1 MDHQTDWPTDGWTD
15 VWTHA
20 LIESPRC
27 NLPVKETIAIEYFC
41 RCFSTGSN
49 SQSECEDFSY
59 GPITAEI
66 GLATSEG
73 IENLPLKVTN
83 HEPVVYDGKF
93 SCADPGR
100 YN

>member
-1 MDHQTDWPTDGWTD
+1 M
-15 VWTHA
+15 
-20 LIESPRC
+20 
-27 NLPVKETIAIEYFC
+27 
-41 RCFSTGSN
+41 GSI

-66 GLATSEG
+66 SLATSGG

-93 SCADPGR
+93 GCAHLGR
-100 YN
+100 ND